1 MNAPTCTRHRPLGAV
16 ALEVVVLDVVAVG
29 VVALGVVDAWLVPDA
44 VGAEDVDAAVVER
57 DVVEPAD
64 VVDDGAGEKD
74 SAGDGVG
81 GRSSMVVDGAG
92 PVTAWMAY

>member
-29 VVALGVVDAWLVPDA
+29 VVDAWLVPDA

-57 DVVEPAD
+57 DVVEPVD